1 MYVGELLP
9 VAVLYEEIHFAFL
22 DRPGRRESRCLG
34 RMYAGRGSR
43 KWGTQNYT
51 TTEEPVRKV
60 FIMILSSGKCSG
72 EVLNLLENW
81 RGASF
86 ANVIQQT
93 GFGEPGKGAPHGHE
107 DTCFA
112 SHA

>member
-1 MYVGELLP
+1 ML
-9 VAVLYEEIHFAFL
+9 FAFT
-22 DRPGRRESRCLG
+22 G
-34 RMYAGRGSR
+34 
-43 KWGTQNYT
+43 
-51 TTEEPVRKV
+51 
-60 FIMILSSGKCSG
+60 G